1 MSRGLSEVGLAT
13 ARATLGPLFLRRWDI
28 QLHDEQHVPGQG
40 RVIIAANHLGWADGP
55 ALVGRS
61 PRPLHMMVKE
71 EEFAGGHRHLLRA
84 LAQIKV
90 ARNRVDSGAIRRA
103 VRALE
108 ADQAVG
114 IFPEGLR
121 GDGELSTIKSGV
133 AYLALATGAPIVPLA
148 IFGTRERDE
157 DSSSRPAAGARIDLV
172 FGAPIQLDAAPWPR
186 TPDRLGAATDTI
198 HAHLTDHLA
207 RAKTAVGREL
217 PGPLP
222 AGAWDV

>member
-13 ARATLGPLFLRRWDI
+13 ARATLAPLLLRRWDI
-28 QLHDEQHVPGQG
+28 HLHDEQHVPARG

-61 PRPLHMMVKE
+61 PRHLHMLVKE
-71 EEFAGGHRHLLRA
+71 EEFAGGHRHLLRTI
-84 LAQIKV
+84 AQIKV

-108 ADQAVG
+108 AEQAVG
-114 IFPEGLR
+114 IFPEGVR
-121 GDGELSTIKSGV
+121 GDGELGTIKPGI
-133 AYLALATGAPIVPLA
+133 AYLALTTGAPIVPVA

-157 DSSSRPAAGARIDLV
+157 DASYRPAAGARIDLA
-172 FGAPIQLDAAPWPR
+172 FGAPLHLDAAPWPR
-186 TPDRLGAATDTI
+186 TPDRIGAATETI

-207 RAKTAVGREL
+207 RARTAVGREL

>member
-1 MSRGLSEVGLAT
+1 MSRGLSEVGLVA
-13 ARATLGPLFLRRWDI
+13 ARAALGPLALRRWDI
-28 QLHDEQHVPGQG
+28 HVHDEQQVPARG

-55 ALVGRS
+55 VLVGRS
-61 PRPLHMMVKE
+61 PRHLHMLVKE

-84 LAQIKV
+84 IAQIKV
-90 ARNRVDSGAIRRA
+90 ARNRVDSGAVRRA

-108 ADQAVG
+108 AEQAVG
-114 IFPEGLR
+114 IFPEGIR
-121 GDGELSTIKSGV
+121 GDGELASIRSGV
-133 AYLALATGAPIVPLA
+133 AYLALATGAPVVPAA

-157 DSSSRPAAGARIDLV
+157 DASSRPADGARVDLA
-172 FGAPIQLDAAPWPR
+172 FGAPVQLDPAPWPR
-186 TPDRLGAATDTI
+186 TPDQIGAATETI